1 MYVCVRVYVDM
12 CVDSLGSACHHP
24 ETPVLGFQ
32 MHALYLSFTWVM
44 GI

>member
-1 MYVCVRVYVDM
+1 MYVCVHVYVDM

-24 ETPVLGFQ
+24 ETPVLGLQ
-32 MHALYLSFTWVM
+32 VHALYLSFPWVM